1 MMFSD
6 PGAGRIARVAL
17 CCAACA
23 ACASSSNLFPLLTKP
38 PNRYAGS
45 SRNIAQTSTG
55 TLNSRRLESVSNTP
69 ANSTLSFSKFEGIP
83 FDSHSCSCRT
93 VAGVILSSMC
103 AVMITLGSSF
113 SSLPVIGGGVENFP
127 SLRSTIGR
135 SVLLLGKNPGVAMSP
150 CFFLFRTSS
159 LKIETVVHGWPLQ
172 TFS

>member
-17 CCAACA
+17 CCVACA
-23 ACASSSNLFPLLTKP
+23 TCASSSNLFPLLTKP